1 MNSTE
6 IERLLPY
13 IFRRTNQDDNPLV
26 AIIEAMSALHQPTE
40 TLLANVK
47 DIINP
52 LTAQDKFVPFL
63 AGWLDLERL
72 FDEFSDNT
80 IAASTHP
87 PITTGINCLRA
98 LTASAAYLSRWR
110 GTKKGLIHF
119 LEIATD
125 TRGFVID
132 EQVVHQ
138 EQIIPFH
145 LKVQAPASLLAHRA
159 LIQRI
164 IESEK
169 PAYVT
174 YELEFVETEKSSKN

>member
-13 IFRRTNQDDNPLV
+13 IFRRTNQADNPLV
-26 AIIEAMSALHQPTE
+26 AIIEAMSALHEPTE
-40 TLLANVK
+40 NVLANVK

-52 LTAQDKFVPFL
+52 FTVQEKFVPFV

-72 FDEFSDNT
+72 FDESSGNSN
-80 IAASTHP
+80 IASTNP

-145 LKVQAPASLLAHRA
+145 LKVKAPDSLLDHRA
-159 LIQRI
+159 LIERI

-174 YELEFVETEKSSKN
+174 YELEFIEIEKSSKN